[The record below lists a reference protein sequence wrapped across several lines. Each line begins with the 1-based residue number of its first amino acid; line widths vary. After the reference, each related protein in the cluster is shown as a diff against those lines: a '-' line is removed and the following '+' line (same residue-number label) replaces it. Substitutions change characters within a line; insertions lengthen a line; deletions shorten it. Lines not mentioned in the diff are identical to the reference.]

1 MATTA
6 PNKDATKAAKLREQA
21 KDKTLPSEVRNQMLD
36 QANMLEEKAAKDAG
50 VKFAKGGSVAK
61 KMMMG
66 GVAKKE
72 LPMRGS
78 RTATNMAKCGSVAK
92 KAKK

>member
-1 MATTA
+1 MATMKT
-6 PNKDATKAAKLREQA
+6 DAQKVTELRKQA
-21 KDKTLPSEVRNQMLD
+21 MDKSLPQEVRDMAD
-36 QANMLEEKAAKDAG
+36 KKANEIEGKSVEKATGMKL
-50 VKFAKGGSVAK
+50 AKGGAVK

-72 LPMRGS
+72 LPMRGQ
-78 RTATNMAKCGSVAK
+78 RTATNMAKGGSVAK